1 MALRTLRAGP
11 RVRRPQLAE
20 GPARDPTCVCGLGE
34 RERAGFRL
42 LRILHVH
49 FCERMSVFVKG
60 QVVGGCGG
68 PIKQRSTQKVDGGLR
83 GNNPEDL
90 AEQGAPLFCSN
101 PGSAARIA
109 RQPAFTGLNCFSD
122 REPEVRPLELGAR
135 GLSGKMV
142 LGCLQDRQMQGFIPE
157 VGDPAMVSFWFL
169 PTSFALRTN
178 KLITAPCS
186 CASIGEPVGFAPS
199 VKCRI
204 SFLLEAFKYL
214 GMYVNGDLST
224 LPLPC
229 SQSLSTVWPARSGKD
244 STTGSGGHL
253 FVTVFRAYLYIFHL
267 WEYLFKW

>member
-1 MALRTLRAGP
+1 
-11 RVRRPQLAE
+11 
-20 GPARDPTCVCGLGE
+20 
-34 RERAGFRL
+34 
-42 LRILHVH
+42 
-49 FCERMSVFVKG
+49 
-60 QVVGGCGG
+60 
-68 PIKQRSTQKVDGGLR
+68 
-83 GNNPEDL
+83 
-90 AEQGAPLFCSN
+90 
-101 PGSAARIA
+101 
-109 RQPAFTGLNCFSD
+109 
-122 REPEVRPLELGAR
+122 
-135 GLSGKMV
+135 MV

-169 PTSFALRTN
+169 PTSFALRAN

-267 WEYLFKW
+267 WEYLFKWWHNSRLLAILAWLAPCSSTSKLSEIKCIFYSSNFNILVMY